1 MKYRVVKEYGLYY
14 PQVRVL
20 FFWWESTTDPAYGE
34 HTLEAAKADIEMHK
48 KLFSKI
54 HKVDVVWRSW

>member
-14 PQVRVL
+14 PQMKRL
-20 FFWWESTTDPAYGE
+20 FWWQSTTDPASSYG
-34 HTLEAAKADIEMHK
+34 TLEEAQADIEEHK
-48 KLFSKI
+48 NIFSKI